1 MSAEARKDVVRY
13 WWSKAEESLASAH
26 RELEAGSYAF
36 AVNRVYYAAFY
47 GVSQEGDYVALSA
60 FDRTYV
66 ESQLDRCTQFL
77 STLRLQV
84 SFLSAE

>member
-26 RELEAGSYAF
+26 RELEACSYAF

-47 GVSQEGDYVALSA
+47 GNE
-60 FDRTYV
+60 DRSEAV
-66 ESQLDRCTQFL
+66 R
-77 STLRLQV
+77 RN
-84 SFLSAE
+84 